1 MDPDQFD
8 RLIARARNPRLIPAI
23 YDYCDERCPRCP
35 FTERC
40 LAFLE
45 QREARSGADAA
56 TPGFDL
62 VGGSVER
69 AIDVLAEIARR
80 EGMDLTALA
89 PDAAAGADAAARHD
103 ADPLVVRAREYGHL
117 AWLVGRAVAPLVAG
131 RGDAA
136 AIDAIETIEWF
147 STRIGSKI
155 YRAVW
160 GRAEGWD
167 GQHEVQN
174 DVNGSAKA
182 AVLGIRESHA
192 AWLTL
197 MEAGRAAADGVP
209 ARAVKTLEDLDAAVG
224 ARFPRFADFIRPGF
238 DEPDV
243 AAGAPASPLPRA
255 NRRAR
260 PL

>member
-1 MDPDQFD
+1 MDPAQFD

-45 QREARSGADAA
+45 QREARLGADAE
-56 TPGFDL
+56 TPGIDL
-62 VGGSVER
+62 VGESVER
-69 AIDVLAEIARR
+69 AIDALAEIARR

-89 PDAAAGADAAARHD
+89 PEAAPRADAAARHD
-103 ADPLVVRAREYGHL
+103 ADPLVVRAREYGHV

-136 AIDAIETIEWF
+136 AIDAVETIEWF

-155 YRAVW
+155 YRAVC

-209 ARAVKTLEDLDAAVG
+209 ARAVKALEDLDAAVR
-224 ARFPRFADFIRPGF
+224 ARFPRLADFIRPGF

-243 AAGAPASPLPRA
+243 AAGAPASPLRA
-255 NRRAR
+255 NRRGR

>member
-1 MDPDQFD
+1 MDPAQFD

-56 TPGFDL
+56 GLDL
-62 VGGSVER
+62 IGESVEP
-69 AIDVLAEIARR
+69 AIDALAEIALR

-89 PDAAAGADAAARHD
+89 PDAAPGADAAARHE

-117 AWLVGRAVAPLVAG
+117 AWLVGRTVAPFVAR

-136 AIDAIETIEWF
+136 ASDAVETIEWF

-155 YRAVW
+155 YRAVC
-160 GRAEGWD
+160 GRAEGW
-167 GQHEVQN
+167 GGRHEVQN

-182 AVLGIRESHA
+182 AVVGIRESHA

-209 ARAVKTLEDLDAAVG
+209 ARAVKALEDLDEAVR

-243 AAGAPASPLPRA
+243 AAGAPASPLPRV
-255 NRRAR
+255 NRRGR